1 MAGDMSSEL
10 RERLQSLE
18 AENSL
23 LRSGKSELE
32 EELQNVRDLQALDE
46 AESHDNLQKEL
57 KELQSKLNLWKNLLL
72 QAILVDQMKQ

>member
-57 KELQSKLNLWKNLLL
+57 KELQSKLNQWKNQL
-72 QAILVDQMKQ
+72 